1 MRHVLKIKRY
11 LLLSLLSMIIL
22 LGSCQHKG
30 ILRCPKPP
38 GKSSKISIKGPNS
51 QSMQGVSV
59 PMDKNGRVQKKRGLF
74 GGIFNR

>member
-1 MRHVLKIKRY
+1 M
-11 LLLSLLSMIIL
+11 LLSLLSMFIL

>member
-1 MRHVLKIKRY
+1 ML
-11 LLLSLLSMIIL
+11 LPLLSLFIL

-38 GKSSKISIKGPNS
+38 GKSSKISVKGKNS
-51 QSMQGVSV
+51 QSLEGISV

-74 GGIFNR
+74 NRL